1 MPKVNK
7 VGIRKRSKNSYQLRW
22 KVEGKSYWKEV
33 EAITETEASEIRA
46 KLIAETKSGNYISKS
61 DITLNEFYH
70 IFRRDYLLPNGS
82 AEMTINDYDVKFKR
96 YVVTRLGKQKLQK
109 IKAVD
114 IYDFYSNVRNTT
126 KAKEGTLKIVHSYI
140 NKIFNFAVD
149 LEYIDRSPMAKVK
162 KPKSTKKKFVT
173 WTPEQVEEFL
183 NYSKAKN
190 IWSYYPMALTVMT
203 GLRRSEVV
211 GLKWEDIDFENKR
224 INLTRTVHE
233 ITGKQYPVIQYGK
246 TRKSMTTIPV
256 PEIALDLL
264 KDIQGFYISI
274 SSQVGKDKFDNNEGW
289 VFLNSYGKLI
299 SSGWVTN
306 SFRRNL
312 EKIDLPKPMNLKGF
326 RHLFAT
332 FLLQKKAHPKL
343 VQELLRHTTF
353 TLTMDTYSHVIESMG
368 REAVSLIDEVLG
380 AKQTNG

>member
-33 EAITETEASEIRA
+33 EAVTETEASEIRA

-233 ITGKQYPVIQYGK
+233 ISGKQYPVIQYGK

-264 KDIQGFYISI
+264 KDIQGFHLSI
-274 SSQVGKDKFDNNEGW
+274 TSQVGKDKFNNKEGW

-332 FLLQKKAHPKL
+332 FLLQKNAHPKL

>member
-33 EAITETEASEIRA
+33 EAVTETEASEIRA

-61 DITLNEFYH
+61 DITLNEFYD

-264 KDIQGFYISI
+264 KDIQGFHLSI
-274 SSQVGKDKFDNNEGW
+274 TSQVGKDKFNNKEGW

>member
-33 EAITETEASEIRA
+33 EAVTETEASEIRA

-233 ITGKQYPVIQYGK
+233 ISGKQYPVIQYGK

-264 KDIQGFYISI
+264 KDIQGFHLSI
-274 SSQVGKDKFDNNEGW
+274 TSQVGKDKFNNKEGW

-332 FLLQKKAHPKL
+332 FLLQKNAHPKL

-353 TLTMDTYSHVIESMG
+353 KLTMDTYSHVIESMG

>member
-33 EAITETEASEIRA
+33 EGVTETEASEIRA
-46 KLIAETKSGNYISKS
+46 RLIAETKSGNYISTS
-61 DITLNEFYH
+61 DITLNEFYD

-96 YVVTRLGKQKLQK
+96 YVVTRVGKMKLQK

-140 NKIFNFAVD
+140 RKIFNFAVD
-149 LEYIDRSPMAKVK
+149 LEYIAVNPMAKVK
-162 KPKSTKKKFVT
+162 TPKPTKKKFVT

-264 KDIQGFYISI
+264 KDIQGFHLSI
-274 SSQVGKDKFDNNEGW
+274 TSQVGKDKFNNKEGW

-332 FLLQKKAHPKL
+332 FLLQKNAHPKL

-353 TLTMDTYSHVIESMG
+353 KLTMDTYSHVIESMG

>member
-33 EAITETEASEIRA
+33 EAVTETEASEIRA

-264 KDIQGFYISI
+264 KDIQGFHLSI
-274 SSQVGKDKFDNNEGW
+274 TSQVGKDKFNNKEGW

>member
-33 EAITETEASEIRA
+33 EGVTETEASEIRA
-46 KLIAETKSGNYISKS
+46 RLIAETKSGNYISTS
-61 DITLNEFYH
+61 DITLNEFYD

-96 YVVTRLGKQKLQK
+96 YVVTRLGKMKLQK

-140 NKIFNFAVD
+140 NKMFNFAVD

-233 ITGKQYPVIQYGK
+233 ISGKQYPVIQYGK

-256 PEIALDLL
+256 PDIALDLL

-312 EKIDLPKPMNLKGF
+312 DKINLPKPMNLKGF

-332 FLLQKKAHPKL
+332 FLLQKNAHPKL
-343 VQELLRHTTF
+343 VQELLRHTTI

>member
-33 EAITETEASEIRA
+33 EAVTETEASEIRA

-264 KDIQGFYISI
+264 KDIQGFHLSI
-274 SSQVGKDKFDNNEGW
+274 TSQVGKDKFNNKEGW

-312 EKIDLPKPMNLKGF
+312 DKINLPKPMNLKGF

-332 FLLQKKAHPKL
+332 FLLQKNAHPKL

-353 TLTMDTYSHVIESMG
+353 KLTMDTYSHVIESMG